1 MHFAYFLCRIQNSLK
16 NGFEISFY
24 KNNKTEF
31 FMLRYLLRK
40 RVLSIKGIKVWY
52 SRTLRPCLTKYIKFG
67 SKCSKSLILVYTK
80 NSMSNLILVDLQ
92 KKISGNVC
100 QWNIIYNNHTAFFWI
115 VVSHYSVSYT
125 HLTLP
130 TIYSV

>member
-1 MHFAYFLCRIQNSLK
+1 MRRSEGIYNVTCNHKPSFHEKITCTLRIFLCRIQNLLK

-100 QWNIIYNNHTAFFWI
+100 
-115 VVSHYSVSYT
+115 
-125 HLTLP
+125 
-130 TIYSV
+130 